1 MKLTAGKR
9 VLMFFH
15 WLMSLLI
22 AAAFVVYVM
31 WPDFA
36 RKALDAIPFKLNDM
50 QRMIVGI
57 AILAIYV
64 ILTVAVACVIFHRGS
79 RADRG
84 FITVDSSDTGRVR
97 IAISAIEQM
106 VRQSV
111 NSIDGIADMRIGI
124 ENMDDAIGI
133 NIAATINSGRH
144 VPTITMNMQR
154 AIRQFVEMNCGVA
167 VRTVSIS
174 INGVTAAGE
183 SSKRGGRRRRGE
195 SAVEPAP
202 EFVPVAQADTSVP
215 EAPVVESE
223 PVIPEPVAYE
233 SAVEPAPAPV
243 AYEPEP
249 QPATVVDEPEPYV
262 PHDPEPITLRL
273 DRTGQEPYEVTA
285 DAGYASG
292 DVEAPDFGDD
302 IE

>member
-111 NSIDGIADMRIGI
+111 RGIDGIEDMKINI
-124 ENMDDAIGI
+124 EGLDDAINI
-133 NIAATINSGRH
+133 NVNAVVTSGGH
-144 VPTITMNMQR
+144 VPTITRNMQR
-154 AIRQFVEMNCGVA
+154 SIRQFVEVNCGVSVNA
-167 VRTVSIS
+167 VSIS
-174 INGVTAAGE
+174 IDAVSAKADGQR
-183 SSKRGGRRRRGE
+183 KRIWGRGRTGK
-195 SAVEPAP
+195 SAVSEAAP
-202 EFVPVAQADTSVP
+202 QPSVSPVP
-215 EAPVVESE
+215 EAQPVMEE
-223 PVIPEPVAYE
+223 TQDPVAEDLTEMPANE
-233 SAVEPAPAPV
+233 SVDEAPV
-243 AYEPEP
+243 
-249 QPATVVDEPEPYV
+249 D
-262 PHDPEPITLRL
+262 
-273 DRTGQEPYEVTA
+273 
-285 DAGYASG
+285 DA
-292 DVEAPDFGDD
+292 VEAPAFDLDKPYESEFAKDLAAMRAREASEASANEETDWESGAGQ
-302 IE
+302 